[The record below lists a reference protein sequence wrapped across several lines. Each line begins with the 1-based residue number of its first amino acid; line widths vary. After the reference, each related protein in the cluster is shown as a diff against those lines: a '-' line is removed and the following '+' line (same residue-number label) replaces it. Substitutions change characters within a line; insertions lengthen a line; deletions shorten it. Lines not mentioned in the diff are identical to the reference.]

1 MKVEL
6 ICLDDDFYLKV
17 VNEDGLIVEIDGFF
31 FIGGYNKVFWLM
43 QMLLVFLGSC
53 SVIDVIYL
61 LCKQWQEL
69 WDIKVMVIGE
79 WDIIKILFFFI
90 VIYVYYMFYGN
101 IVDNKV
107 EWVVSMFMEK
117 FCFVKIM
124 LEKVVE
130 IIWSWEKVD

>member
-1 MKVEL
+1 
-6 ICLDDDFYLKV
+6 
-17 VNEDGLIVEIDGFF
+17 
-31 FIGGYNKVFWLM
+31 
-43 QMLLVFLGSC
+43 
-53 SVIDVIYL
+53 
-61 LCKQWQEL
+61 
-69 WDIKVMVIGE
+69 MVIGE